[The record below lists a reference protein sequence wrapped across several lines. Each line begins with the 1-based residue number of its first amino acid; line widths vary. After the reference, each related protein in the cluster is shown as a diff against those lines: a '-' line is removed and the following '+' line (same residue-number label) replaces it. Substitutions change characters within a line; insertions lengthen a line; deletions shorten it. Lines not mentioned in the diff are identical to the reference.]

1 MGWVCEGAEWHSHAA
16 EPQVHQSTTVDC
28 CQQSFAMLRGFYFVV
43 LGSWPHS
50 MSLTRPKVCLLFSAS
65 QPRRRWQFRIIGWKL
80 WNATRRDE
88 PIAGSSLR
96 WHLHFTRCLVN
107 SNELSLFS
115 SLHWEKCHYIFFFY
129 GSLFLMRSGISVS
142 TCSLASLSAAR
153 PTVRPQAKIRSSWD
167 RTARLPFTG
176 ELNCKRSSHL
186 VNNLLHLIVSATNYS
201 IPVECW
207 KEIGTQNPIQMQMET
222 TRMATR
228 SQRRPAGRSTG
239 LT

>member
-28 CQQSFAMLRGFYFVV
+28 CQQSFAMIQARRRCFCGFYFVV

-115 SLHWEKCHYIFFFY
+115 SLHWEKCHYIFFFLWFFVLNAIRNFCQY
-129 GSLFLMRSGISVS
+129 LFFGQPVSGSSN
-142 TCSLASLSAAR
+142 CS
-153 PTVRPQAKIRSSWD
+153 PP
-167 RTARLPFTG
+167 G
-176 ELNCKRSSHL
+176 
-186 VNNLLHLIVSATNYS
+186 
-201 IPVECW
+201 
-207 KEIGTQNPIQMQMET
+207 QNPIFMGSDCST
-222 TRMATR
+222 
-228 SQRRPAGRSTG
+228 SFHRRTQ
-239 LT
+239 L

>member
-1 MGWVCEGAEWHSHAA
+1 MSVPRLS
-16 EPQVHQSTTVDC
+16 
-28 CQQSFAMLRGFYFVV
+28 RYFWKIGVARMV
-43 LGSWPHS
+43 PTCH
-50 MSLTRPKVCLLFSAS
+50 SAS
-65 QPRRRWQFRIIGWKL
+65 SFPRWGGVWAGAFSDEL
-80 WNATRRDE
+80 LTTRRDE

-107 SNELSLFS
+107 SNELSLSLAACTWRNSLTYS
-115 SLHWEKCHYIFFFY
+115 SFY

-153 PTVRPQAKIRSSWD
+153 PTVRPRAKIRSSWD